1 MIKQSFFPVVASIV
15 IFLALVQRADAQATD
30 RRVTIDDLGDMLAKV
45 DGKPIRKSD
54 VFPSPIPGQVSLQNT
69 IKPTVAR
76 YIDSMLMAQAAEVEG
91 LDKTPAFRQGMMT
104 VEQKSALAGIDALAG
119 FYQSRLPGIVAA
131 GDRSTITDA
140 EATAY
145 VKRNLDLFRGKSRGE
160 AIQAAQPY
168 VARGRYIG
176 SQIDWMTENLNIPIK
191 INGQS
196 FSEATIIEAIDAAD
210 ARYWMPTSVLIEAT
224 IKIVIAEE
232 AAASGDNRKE
242 IRADAERVRE
252 LIAAAKLEIGDQ
264 AFVLGNSTNVSSVL
278 SLINP
283 VDMPKIRPVVL
294 ELVKNIVMA
303 DMARAEGLD
312 SDKEYAAQAKLL
324 PLMIERGRIDV
335 LVRLYQEKHADAGDA
350 DAIAASLRDG
360 AKIEY
365 LLD

>member
-1 MIKQSFFPVVASIV
+1 MIKRSFFPVVASIA
-15 IFLALVQRADAQATD
+15 ILVAVAQHADAQATD
-30 RRVTIDDLGDMLAKV
+30 RRLTIDDLGDVLAKV

-54 VFPSPIPGQVSLQNT
+54 VFPSPMPGQVSLQNT

-76 YIDSMLMAQAAEVEG
+76 YIDWMLMAQAAEVEG

-104 VEQKSALAGIDALAG
+104 VEQKTALAGIDALAG

-131 GDRSTITDA
+131 GDRSTIADA
-140 EATAY
+140 EAAAY
-145 VKRNLDLFRGKSRGE
+145 VKRNPDRFRGKSRGE

-168 VARGRYIG
+168 VARDRYIG
-176 SQIDWMTENLNIPIK
+176 SQIDWMTENLNISIK

-196 FSEATIIEAIDAAD
+196 FSEATITEAIDAAD

-232 AAASGDNRKE
+232 AGASGDNRKE

-252 LIAAAKLEIGDQ
+252 LIAAAKFEVGDQ

-278 SLINP
+278 LLINP

-303 DMARAEGLD
+303 DVARAEGLD
-312 SDKEYAAQAKLL
+312 TDKEYAARAKLL

-335 LVRLYQEKHADAGDA
+335 LVRLYQETHADAGDA